1 MVLRILRYRCANLT
15 RSFQDPVLRFF
26 YLLFLQPMSKPFQFF
41 FSINGKTYINEILYF
56 EKTEKIYFCLYFGN
70 AEVVIFIYV
79 LFLHKMLHF
88 IVLIR
93 PYFDLI
99 LNEQLYCKI
108 KILFAEKTAAI
119 SFQTGN

>member
-1 MVLRILRYRCANLT
+1 MILRYGGANLT
-15 RSFQDPVLRFF
+15 RNVQDPVLR
-26 YLLFLQPMSKPFQFF
+26 LFLQPISKPFQVVI

-70 AEVVIFIYV
+70 AEVVIFIYA

-99 LNEQLYCKI
+99 LKR
-108 KILFAEKTAAI
+108 K
-119 SFQTGN
+119 